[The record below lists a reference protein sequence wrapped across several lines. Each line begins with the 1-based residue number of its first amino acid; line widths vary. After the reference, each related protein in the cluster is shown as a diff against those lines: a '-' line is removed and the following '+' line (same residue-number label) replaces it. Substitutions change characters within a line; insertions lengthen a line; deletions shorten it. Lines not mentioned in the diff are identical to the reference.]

1 MILILTEDFDPHADH
16 VAARLAARGA
26 PFVRFNPA
34 AFPTHAS
41 ISLAYTRAASPT
53 PPSTS
58 RTTRNPST

>member
-34 AFPTHAS
+34 AFPAHAS
-41 ISLAYTRAASPT
+41 ISLAYTSGGLTRATLHLA
-53 PPSTS
+53 
-58 RTTRNPST
+58 